1 MKRILKWLETR
12 FSGHSA
18 AVEADERHFPIDE
31 CVSDDAITQPAL
43 RILDES
49 SFDAV
54 ESKDA
59 YVPD

>member
-18 AVEADERHFPIDE
+18 AVEADERHSPIDE
-31 CVSDDAITQPAL
+31 YVSDDAITQPAL